1 MIGGRRLGSAL
12 RAGRLLATIARQSGV
27 ITASAARGAIALA
40 RDPGAL
46 PAGPTRI
53 AALHARADGTRL
65 ALAGADQRLDY
76 AALDERLNRIASAL
90 AALGVGPGDRVALVL
105 ANRPEGIAIPWAASR
120 LGAIVVPL
128 SWRARPAELAHA
140 FAHSST
146 RLVIHEPSL
155 ADVVAEGARGLTP
168 APRTI
173 ALGPEL
179 DLLIARGDPR
189 PPHTAGA
196 GDGGLIVYT
205 SGTTGRPKGARRS
218 LGTAFFTPLLDLV
231 ARVGFTRDDR
241 QLVVCP
247 LYHSA
252 PPAIAS
258 ITLGLGG
265 AVHVAPSADPEEIL
279 ATIARERITGM
290 FVVPTLLQRL
300 LALPDAAR
308 ARHDPTS
315 LRWILSG
322 AAPLPTDVARRTEAS
337 FGPILWN
344 FYGATETGLVTLA
357 GPGEHGARPGTIG
370 RALAD
375 VDVRLLDEHGHDVAP
390 GEVGALAV
398 KSGMLADGYHADAD
412 ATRAATT
419 AGYFTVGDLARRD
432 VDGFLY
438 LAGRAHDLVISGGVN
453 VYPLEIEN
461 RLHEHPDVFEAAVVG
476 VPDPDWGEA
485 LHAFVVARPG
495 RPRPEPDALRAF
507 CRETLAS
514 YKVPKR
520 VSFLDALPRNPTGKV
535 LKRELTV
542 PVV

>member
-1 MIGGRRLGSAL
+1 MKIADAL
-12 RAGRLLATIARQSGV
+12 RAGRLLATIARRSGV
-27 ITASAARGAIALA
+27 VTPAAARGVLALA

-46 PAGPTRI
+46 AAGPTKVV
-53 AALHARADGTRL
+53 ALHARADGARL
-65 ALAGADQRLDY
+65 ALAGDGERLDY
-76 AALDERLNRIASAL
+76 AAFDVRLNQIASAL
-90 AALGVGPGDRVALVL
+90 AGLGVRAGDRVALL
-105 ANRPEGIAIPWAASR
+105 LQNRPAGIAIPWAASR

-140 FAHSST
+140 FEHSAAK
-146 RLVIHEPSL
+146 LVIHEAAL
-155 ADVVAEGARGLTP
+155 ADVVAEGARGLASP
-168 APRTI
+168 PRTL

-179 DLLIARGDPR
+179 DHRIAAGDPH
-189 PPHTAGA
+189 PPRAAGA
-196 GDGGLIVYT
+196 GAGGLIVYT

-218 LGTAFFTPLLDLV
+218 LGTALFAPLLELV

-265 AVHVAPSADPEEIL
+265 AVHVAASADPEEIL
-279 ATIARERITGM
+279 TTIARERITGM
-290 FVVPTLLQRL
+290 FVVPTLLARI
-300 LALPDAAR
+300 LALPEGMR
-308 ARHDPTS
+308 ARHDTRS

-322 AAPLPTDVARRTEAS
+322 AAPLPTDVARRTEAA

-370 RALAD
+370 RALAG
-375 VDVRLLDEHGHDVAP
+375 VDVRLLDDRGHDVAP
-390 GEVGALAV
+390 GEIGALAV
-398 KSGMLADGYHADAD
+398 KSHMLADGYHADDD

-432 VDGFLY
+432 ADGFLY

-485 LHAFVVARPG
+485 LHAFVVVRPG
-495 RPRPEPDALRAF
+495 HEAPDPDALRAF

-535 LKRELTV
+535 LKRELADRT
-542 PVV
+542 